1 MLGTRDMV
9 PWCAWGFQRGGVG
22 LDSSGTDAR
31 GTAGV
36 GLTFASWGAC
46 GRVSVKVG
54 GEKGGRSRGER
65 EERGA
70 APFLWLGPGV
80 VGVGL
85 LALWTVELVSTSS
98 AVLGDDSAGST
109 GAGEGT
115 QRRGEWER
123 EGGTVNRETLL
134 SLLSAWELLP

>member
-1 MLGTRDMV
+1 MLGTRDVV
-9 PWCAWGFQRGGVG
+9 PGVSGVSSEGVG
-22 LDSSGTDAR
+22 LDSSVTDAR
-31 GTAGV
+31 GAAGV

-54 GEKGGRSRGER
+54 GEKGGRSSGER

-70 APFLWLGPGV
+70 APFLWSGLGV

-85 LALWTVELVSTSS
+85 LPLWTVVLVSTSS
-98 AVLGDDSAGST
+98 AVLGVDSAGST

-115 QRRGEWER
+115 PYCIQRQSL
-123 EGGTVNRETLL
+123 GTALL
-134 SLLSAWELLP
+134 KKQKPCTKV